1 MRFIAE
7 RPTGRSKPTVTI
19 RRGARRG
26 LRSVFGRLLGSSR
39 LAGRGTTGRV
49 ALGAA
54 VSLVAVLTAACGAGG
69 VPRQPAPTVR
79 TDPNAVVFGPGRLVS
94 IGNGRSLYLLCQG
107 SGSPTVILEAG
118 FGGTSDAWSE
128 VQPAVA
134 QRTRT
139 CAYDRGGLGN
149 SPPIPGVHDAA
160 DEIADLGRLL
170 DRAGI
175 RPPYVLVGHS
185 YGGLLVRLFA
195 HSHPGQTAGVVL
207 VDAMGHDQDRRLL
220 RIWLAQPASVR
231 RALPRPSANP
241 VDSGVNVLAGEDLDA
256 KVKSLG
262 ETPLIVITRGRLDE
276 NGSGTPFPAPI
287 RHPAAQLWLTMQ
299 DELAALSP
307 DSIHVIALRSGHF
320 IPFSSGGQPDV
331 VIAAVLGVIH
341 AARTRTHL
349 PPCQRLFHSSGV
361 QCRK

>member
-1 MRFIAE
+1 M
-7 RPTGRSKPTVTI
+7 PTGSASRDTALARLTRRAMVTI
-19 RRGARRG
+19 RA
-26 LRSVFGRLLGSSR
+26 
-39 LAGRGTTGRV
+39 A
-49 ALGAA
+49 AA
-54 VSLVAVLTAACGAGG
+54 VSLVAVLTSACGAGRA
-69 VPRQPAPTVR
+69 PRQSAHPTVR
-79 TDPNAVVFGPGRLVS
+79 TDPNSVALGPGRLVP
-94 IGNGRSLYLLCQG
+94 IADGRSLYLLCRG

-118 FGGTSDAWSE
+118 FGGTSDSWSE

-134 QRTRT
+134 RTTRT
-139 CAYDRGGLGN
+139 CAYDRAGLGY

-170 DRAGI
+170 DRAGV

-195 HSHPGQTAGVVL
+195 HAHPEQTAGIVL

-220 RIWLAQPASVR
+220 EIWRAQPASVR
-231 RALPRPSANP
+231 RQVPRPTANP
-241 VDSGVNVLAGEDLDA
+241 VDSGVNVLAGEDLAA
-256 KVKSLG
+256 KVSSLG
-262 ETPLIVITRGRLDE
+262 DTPLIVITRGRLDE
-276 NGSGTPFPAPI
+276 SGSGKPFPTPM

-331 VIAAVLGVIH
+331 VIAAVLAVIH
-341 AARTRTHL
+341 AARTHTHL
-349 PPCQRLFHSSGV
+349 PPCPRLFHSSGV
-361 QCRK
+361 QCRT